1 MKKQSIAKIFLADE
15 RGCDES
21 DWYRSYS
28 TFNSGKYFHEFKNPF
43 YDLCFLNDD
52 TLEGGA
58 CFHMNIEE
66 SSVMLLIPVV
76 GTVSYK
82 DTCNNYTSLDPG
94 QIQFSYLHK
103 GTKIE
108 IFNPYEAEL
117 INFLHL
123 RLKAGIFKSTD
134 KPIISGFDLNQSR
147 NHFIELTPGKTAD
160 TTDADLVPIVLMGK
174 FSGRE
179 EAVYK
184 LKNKDSRLF
193 VFVIEGVFEVQGRLL
208 HARDGLGLSDVAED
222 IELEALSNEAIV
234 MMIEF

>member
-1 MKKQSIAKIFLADE
+1 MKQQSKAKIFLADE

-21 DWYRSYS
+21 AWYRSYS
-28 TFNSGKYFHEFKNPF
+28 TFNFGQYFHEFKYPF
-43 YDLCFLNDD
+43 HDLCFLNDD

-58 CFHMNIEE
+58 CFDMNIET

-82 DTCNNYTSLDPG
+82 DTYDNQTLLNPG
-94 QIQFSYLHK
+94 QIQFSYLSK
-103 GTKIE
+103 GTNIE
-108 IFNPYEAEL
+108 ISNPYKFEL

-123 RLKAGIFKSTD
+123 RIKTDVFKSKN
-134 KPIISGFDLNQSR
+134 KPIISGFDLNKSK
-147 NHFIELTPGKTAD
+147 NHLIELTPGKTAN
-160 TTDADLVPIVLMGK
+160 TTDASQFPVVLMGK

-193 VFVIEGVFEVQGRLL
+193 VFVIEGVFEVHGRLL

-234 MMIEF
+234 MMKEF